1 MPRALHHR
9 VPPAP
14 DRPRSTVTLI
24 LVTACALFTPSTVGA
39 VVMDG
44 FAGWEGDNR
53 QAGYGFVGVGARLAA
68 GRYISVPIGVSA
80 SYLYYHYDS
89 AGSDVS
95 VRSPGASVMTG
106 IRVTAPRGSIS
117 AMAGSEVRWEYRNL
131 GEWDGSPRK
140 RTTSGVVLQTYGDL
154 ALARRWQVS
163 EFGVYV
169 GAAQYSVGRAAVRY
183 QVTNLD
189 WKDRTTRFVG
199 LEGVRQGNA
208 VSDAF
213 QTGGF
218 VEWNLVPW
226 QLSLG
231 LHSGYKESWSPG
243 QMHQQG
249 YYLGTS
255 LYRRF

>member
-1 MPRALHHR
+1 M
-9 VPPAP
+9 
-14 DRPRSTVTLI
+14 
-24 LVTACALFTPSTVGA
+24 PSTVGA
-39 VVMDG
+39 VVLEG
-44 FAGWEGDNR
+44 FAGWEGDSR
-53 QAGYGFVGVGARLAA
+53 QNGFGFVGVGTLFAA
-68 GRYISVPIGVSA
+68 GRHLVVPIGVSA

-95 VRSPGASVMTG
+95 VRSPGTSVMTG
-106 IRVTAPRGSIS
+106 IRVTGPRGSIS
-117 AMAGSEVRWEYRNL
+117 AMGGGEGRWEYRAL
-131 GEWDGSPRK
+131 GESDGAPRV

-154 ALARRWQVS
+154 ALTRRWQAS

-169 GAAQYSVGRAAVRY
+169 GAAKYSVGRAALRC

-189 WKDRTTRFVG
+189 WKNRTTYFVG

-213 QTGGF
+213 QAGGLA
-218 VEWNLVPW
+218 EWNLVPW

-243 QMHQQG
+243 QIHQHG
-249 YYLGTS
+249 YYFGTS